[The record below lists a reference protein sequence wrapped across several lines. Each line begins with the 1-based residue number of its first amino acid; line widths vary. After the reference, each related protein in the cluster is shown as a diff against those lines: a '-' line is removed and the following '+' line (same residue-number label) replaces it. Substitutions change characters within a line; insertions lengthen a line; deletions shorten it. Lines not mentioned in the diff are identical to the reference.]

1 MIGLMMKMNRVEVIE
16 DYLDELFPHP
26 KCELNYNNDYELLI
40 AIVLSAQTTDKRVNS
55 VTPMLFGKY
64 STLEKLMNADIKDV
78 EVILRPLGSFRKKA
92 SYVKEIARILVSIYN
107 GKVPTNRKCLEAMPG
122 VGRKTVNVFLGE
134 FYNIPTIAVD
144 THVERV
150 SKRLGL
156 AKDSDDVRGVE
167 EKLKRK
173 FKREDWAKGHLQLVL
188 FGRYHCKAIS
198 PNCEECKLNSICKY
212 KKRGC
217 REIK

>member
-1 MIGLMMKMNRVEVIE
+1 MIGLMMKMSKVEVIE
-16 DYLDELFPHP
+16 GYLDELFDKP

-64 STLEKLMNADIKDV
+64 DSIEKLMNADIKDI
-78 EVILRPLGSFRKKA
+78 EDILRPLGSFRKKA
-92 SYVKEIARILVSIYN
+92 LYVKEIARILFLDYD
-107 GKVPTNRKCLEAMPG
+107 GKVPIKRKKIEAMPG

-134 FYNIPTIAVD
+134 FYNIPSIAVD

-173 FKREDWAKGHLQLVL
+173 FKREDWAKRHLQLVL
-188 FGRYHCKAIS
+188 FGRYHCKAVS
-198 PNCEECKLNSICKY
+198 PNCDGCKLNSICKY
-212 KKRGC
+212 KKRS
-217 REIK
+217 

>member
-1 MIGLMMKMNRVEVIE
+1 MIGLMMKMNKVEVIE
-16 DYLDELFPHP
+16 NYLDEMFKDP
-26 KCELNYNNDYELLI
+26 KCELKYHNDYELLI

-55 VTPMLFGKY
+55 VTPILFDKY
-64 STLEKLMNADIKDV
+64 KSLEELSNADVSDI
-78 EVILRPLGSFRKKA
+78 ESILRPLGSFRKKA
-92 SYVKEIARILVSIYN
+92 VYVKEIARILVSKYN

-134 FYNIPTIAVD
+134 FYNIPAIAVD

-156 AKDSDDVRGVE
+156 ANKDEDSVREVE

-173 FKREDWAKGHLQLVL
+173 FKREDWAKRHLQLVL
-188 FGRYHCKAIS
+188 FGRYHCMARNPK
-198 PNCEECKLNSICKY
+198 CEECKLKDICNY
-212 KKRGC
+212 YR
-217 REIK
+217 RH